1 MLCRFSLIDCL
12 QYLILLITSIVY
24 TELARRNDYILNDC
38 HSVNFGHNE
47 MK

>member
-1 MLCRFSLIDCL
+1 MHIRCFF
-12 QYLILLITSIVY
+12 VY
-24 TELARRNDYILNDC
+24 GCTGWARRNDNILNDC